1 MKRILNNFKLL
12 LVVVTVLV
20 IFNIFVTGSAVSK
33 YLLATK
39 FAIWNV
45 QRNNKFTF
53 GTSFAQLYGDEFNP
67 FKEVS
72 FLDDDGETT
81 EKQAEQQAEQSQ
93 GQAQSNKADSA
104 GEEELWNKAKEALKG
119 LYSNDASKTYSKD
132 KDLDNMAAAYVL
144 LVKGWD
150 RWSRLSNVFPK
161 SHESIAGVMANIQNE
176 SSGSPS
182 VMEDSYRSNQIAVT
196 GTSKKTLETY
206 DQFLKFCEHKMS
218 SSNNSMPIGG
228 IGVFQFTYYTLFKDL
243 KSKVEK
249 MMSDNGFSRSDKI
262 NPYKLSEVQINYF
275 MPGADPLGGQ
285 WSYINNL
292 STTYPGEY
300 DIGNKTFRRKDGNNL
315 YMMSDWFC
323 ACMER
328 PGNKRKS
335 CDTRRVYA
343 KQILETIKDLPLN
356 ISSGISSQ
364 LSQSNA
370 TPTIGQGDSIWIMGD
385 SRTHGLINYLR
396 YQVKLKMIGSEI
408 TLPAWSH
415 TNGSVPTCTK
425 FELSENGKTI
435 QLNVFGVSSMGF
447 QSTLGGA
454 SNTKATQEYM
464 KFLEQVGYIK
474 SPTSVVFLWFG
485 INGGT
490 PDRYKDMV
498 NDIYGGV
505 RTYQFSVPAA
515 KVYGNKL
522 ANYDYV
528 NNKLKKIFGS
538 NFIDICSEDSAFGYS
553 GSDLDEFMRLAKS
566 KYDGPGL
573 HFLSTSDSYGYL
585 WSNIKKG
592 IFDRIK

>member
-67 FKEVS
+67 FKEVF

-182 VMEDSYRSNQIAVT
+182 VMEDSYSSNQIAVT

-218 SSNNSMPIGG
+218 SSNSSMPIGG

-285 WSYINNL
+285 WGYINNL

-300 DIGNKTFRRKDGNNL
+300 DIGNKTFSRKDGNNL

-343 KQILETIKDLPLN
+343 KQILDAIKDLPLN

-408 TLPAWSH
+408 TLPAWSL

-522 ANYDYV
+522 ANYDSI

-538 NFIDICSEDSAFGYS
+538 NFIDICSEDSAFGYN

>member
-72 FLDDDGETT
+72 FLDDDGTAV

-104 GEEELWNKAKEALKG
+104 GEEELWNKVKEALKG

-150 RWSRLSNVFPK
+150 RWSSLSNVFPK

-182 VMEDSYRSNQIAVT
+182 VMEDSYRSNQLAVT

-218 SSNNSMPIGG
+218 SSNSSMPIGG

-249 MMSDNGFSRSDKI
+249 MMSDNGLSRSDKI

-285 WSYINNL
+285 WRYINNL

-300 DIGNKTFRRKDGNNL
+300 DIGNKTF
-315 YMMSDWFC
+315 S
-323 ACMER
+323 
-328 PGNKRKS
+328 
-335 CDTRRVYA
+335 
-343 KQILETIKDLPLN
+343 
-356 ISSGISSQ
+356 
-364 LSQSNA
+364 
-370 TPTIGQGDSIWIMGD
+370 
-385 SRTHGLINYLR
+385 
-396 YQVKLKMIGSEI
+396 
-408 TLPAWSH
+408 
-415 TNGSVPTCTK
+415 TK
-425 FELSENGKTI
+425 PI
-435 QLNVFGVSSMGF
+435 
-447 QSTLGGA
+447 
-454 SNTKATQEYM
+454 
-464 KFLEQVGYIK
+464 
-474 SPTSVVFLWFG
+474 
-485 INGGT
+485 
-490 PDRYKDMV
+490 
-498 NDIYGGV
+498 
-505 RTYQFSVPAA
+505 
-515 KVYGNKL
+515 
-522 ANYDYV
+522 
-528 NNKLKKIFGS
+528 
-538 NFIDICSEDSAFGYS
+538 
-553 GSDLDEFMRLAKS
+553 
-566 KYDGPGL
+566 
-573 HFLSTSDSYGYL
+573 
-585 WSNIKKG
+585 
-592 IFDRIK
+592 

>member
-12 LVVVTVLV
+12 LVVITVLV

-33 YLLATK
+33 YLLDTK

-150 RWSRLSNVFPK
+150 RWSSLSNVFPK

-218 SSNNSMPIGG
+218 SSNSSMPIGG

-285 WSYINNL
+285 WGYINNL

-300 DIGNKTFRRKDGNNL
+300 DIGNKTFSRKDGNNL

-343 KQILETIKDLPLN
+343 KQILDAIKDLPLN

-364 LSQSNA
+364 LSQSNV

-408 TLPAWSH
+408 TLPAWSL

-454 SNTKATQEYM
+454 SNTNATQEYM

-490 PDRYKDMV
+490 PDRYKDIV

-522 ANYDYV
+522 ANYDSV

-538 NFIDICSEDSAFGYS
+538 NFIDICSKDSAFGYN

-566 KYDGPGL
+566 KYDGQGL

>member
-1 MKRILNNFKLL
+1 MKRVLNNFKLL
-12 LVVVTVLV
+12 FVVVTVLV

-150 RWSRLSNVFPK
+150 RWSNLSNVFPK

-182 VMEDSYRSNQIAVT
+182 VMENKYRSNQIAVT

-218 SSNNSMPIGG
+218 SSNSSMPIGG

-275 MPGADPLGGQ
+275 MSGADPLGGQ

-300 DIGNKTFRRKDGNNL
+300 DIGNKTFSRKDGNNL

-335 CDTRRVYA
+335 CNTRRVYA
-343 KQILETIKDLPLN
+343 KQVLEAIKDLPLN

-408 TLPAWSH
+408 TLPAWSL

-538 NFIDICSEDSAFGYS
+538 NFIDICSEDSAFGYN
-553 GSDLDEFMRLAKS
+553 GSDLDKFMGLAKS
-566 KYDGPGL
+566 KYDGLGL